1 MAAGLNE
8 GGILVNSCNFYWQA
22 RRPSGT
28 ITLIARKGGGP
39 LNRFIQWVAEKDTAW
54 FHFFN
59 RTLKCR
65 PLDVLMPR
73 LTHLGG
79 PVMAIGSLLAALFLT
94 PKPYRM
100 WVVEALISLSVSHVF
115 VHFVKKYYRRK
126 RPYDKLQSVHMH
138 TGPLR
143 DFSFPSG
150 HTTAAFSIAVV
161 FALHSLLLAL
171 LLVPLAAL
179 VAVSR
184 MYLGL
189 HYPSDCMAGALIGTL
204 SSCLIVMVF

>member
-1 MAAGLNE
+1 MD
-8 GGILVNSCNFYWQA
+8 
-22 RRPSGT
+22 
-28 ITLIARKGGGP
+28 
-39 LNRFIQWVAEKDTAW
+39 RFIRWVAKIDVAW

-65 PLDVLMPR
+65 ILDVLMPR

-79 PVMAIGSLLAALFLT
+79 PVIAIGSLLTALFLT
-94 PKPYRM
+94 AKPYRM
-100 WVVEALISLSVSHVF
+100 WVIEALISLSVSHVF

-126 RPYDKLQSVHMH
+126 RPYDQLQSVHMH

-161 FALHSLLLAL
+161 FALHSLLLAFL
-171 LLVPLAAL
+171 FVPLAAL
-179 VAVSR
+179 VAISR

-189 HYPSDCMAGALIGTL
+189 HYPSDCVAGALIGTL
-204 SSCLIVMVF
+204 SSSLIVVVF

>member
-1 MAAGLNE
+1 MD
-8 GGILVNSCNFYWQA
+8 
-22 RRPSGT
+22 
-28 ITLIARKGGGP
+28 
-39 LNRFIQWVAEKDTAW
+39 RFIQWMATKDAAW

-65 PLDVLMPR
+65 ALDVLFPR

-79 PVMAIGSLLAALFLT
+79 PFAAIGTLLAALFLT
-94 PKPYRM
+94 DKTHRL
-100 WVVEALISLSVSHVF
+100 WVIEALISLSVSHVV
-115 VHFVKKYYRRK
+115 VHLGKKYYRRI
-126 RPYDKLQSVHMH
+126 RPYDKLPGVHMH

-150 HTTAAFSIAVV
+150 HTTAAFSIAVA
-161 FALHSLLLAL
+161 FALHSCLLAAL
-171 LLVPLAAL
+171 LLPLALL

-189 HYPSDCMAGALIGTL
+189 HFPSDCAAGALIGTL
-204 SSCLIVMVF
+204 SSILVVWLF